1 MQVSLITTLI
11 ISAAARCTPGSFPK
25 WRQHQ
30 LAAGFSDELTS
41 CERDLITNVCVDL
54 VTARLHTNSRNVRYL
69 CSAMM
74 ANKGHVRQLVNSV
87 GGFKNFGARSGPYHM
102 Y

>member
-11 ISAAARCTPGSFPK
+11 ISAAARCTPGSIPK
-25 WRQHQ
+25 WRQLQ

-41 CERDLITNVCVDL
+41 CERDLITNVCIDL
-54 VTARLHTNSRNVRYL
+54 VTARLHTNSRNVRHL

-74 ANKGHVRQLVNSV
+74 ANKSHVQRLV